1 MAAGD
6 VKSGLASVASGG
18 FLNIQPPLGEEWV
31 ITNIYVPSGKSAE
44 LYLSDGVNSVLIDTR
59 TASWVGYSFHVTNS
73 LYLRVKNADA
83 AAQYIGYSGI
93 QTK

>member
-18 FLNIQPPLGEEWV
+18 FLNIQPPATEEWV
-31 ITNIYVPSGKSAE
+31 IINIFVPSGKSAE
-44 LYLSDGVNSVLIDTR
+44 LYFSDGTNSVLVESR
-59 TASWVGYSFHVTNS
+59 AGGWVGYSFHVTNA
-73 LYLRVKNADA
+73 LYLRVKNLDT
-83 AAQYIGYSGI
+83 AAQYIGYSGL